1 MNKCNYKII
10 AFAGPIGSGKTTACD
25 WFHANYPQCYVYNFA
40 AHIKSAAAMMFG
52 FSGHQCND
60 THEKEKVDERVGFSP
75 RKAMQLLGTEIGRQL
90 NPDIW
95 VIRMNDI
102 LESIKTTQRVISS
115 HDNVIMVIGDMRFEN
130 EAAWVRKNNG
140 LVVHIRYRDTYQ
152 SHEHSSEKGIDFVPE
167 VDYYLWNGAGLTEY
181 YSRLKVLA
189 DYCGL
194 EQT

>member
-10 AFAGPIGSGKTTACD
+10 AFVGPIGSGKTTACD

-40 AHIKSAAAMMFG
+40 APIKSAVAMMFG

-102 LESIKTTQRVISS
+102 LESIKVTQLVTSS
-115 HDNVIMVIGDMRFEN
+115 NDNIIMVIGDMRFEN

-140 LVVHIRYRDTYQ
+140 LVVHILGCDTNRSQ
-152 SHEHSSEKGIDFVPE
+152 EHSSEKGIDMFGD
-167 VDYYLWNGAGLTEY
+167 VDYYLWNDAGLTEY
-181 YSRLKVLA
+181 KARLKFLA

-194 EQT
+194 E